1 MSMTNEE
8 LAELISSGHTEYCA
22 ELWENIKR
30 LLYSKAVKFYY
41 SNQALCIR
49 SGVELDDIK
58 QVCYFAMLNAVGAYQ
73 PEKGFAFTTYINYHF
88 QNAARGLL
96 GIRNK
101 KQDILSS
108 CGSLDMPIG
117 EDEDTTLLELIGDSS
132 DDYEASDKA
141 HTLETLRGLL
151 DETLEALPP
160 VYADVL
166 KLKYFG
172 GLSYAEI
179 AERLKLGTHQNAR
192 NIEKAALVRIR
203 ASSYRKRLQDYLTV
217 DISG

>member
-1 MSMTNEE
+1 M
-8 LAELISSGHTEYCA
+8 
-22 ELWENIKR
+22 
-30 LLYSKAVKFYY
+30 
-41 SNQALCIR
+41 
-49 SGVELDDIK
+49 
-58 QVCYFAMLNAVGAYQ
+58 
-73 PEKGFAFTTYINYHF
+73 
-88 QNAARGLL
+88 
-96 GIRNK
+96 
-101 KQDILSS
+101 ILPS
-108 CGSLDMPIG
+108 

-160 VYADVL
+160 TYADVL
-166 KLKYFG
+166 KLKYFC
-172 GLSYAEI
+172 GLSYSDI

-217 DISG
+217 DISE